1 MSDKELSNEK
11 LFVPQENYLSRLI
24 FEHLNDTSNS
34 HNVTAKQTG
43 AITKEE
49 FLKREQALIKE
60 INKLKKKIKKLKKHK

>member
-11 LFVPQENYLSRLI
+11 LFVPQENYLARLI

-34 HNVTAKQTG
+34 YNVIAKQTG

-60 INKLKKKIKKLKKHK
+60 INKLKKKIKKT